1 MKTCDTLEKVKEK
14 IVIEQVLK
22 TMPRDLRIWLQD
34 RKPTSEDQTG
44 QLSDDYAHSRQQG
57 LKSMGRGGDH
67 KNPETKKIHTCKQPG
82 HLMLDCPEP
91 PSKPELPNY
100 HSDGNDCTKHNPVK
114 CYNCGM
120 TGHFAAS
127 YPNNALFC
135 AAGARMSILRTGAV
149 EGMYVPDVVLDT
161 GCTQTMV

>member
-1 MKTCDTLEKVKEK
+1 
-14 IVIEQVLK
+14 
-22 TMPRDLRIWLQD
+22 
-34 RKPTSEDQTG
+34 
-44 QLSDDYAHSRQQG
+44 
-57 LKSMGRGGDH
+57 
-67 KNPETKKIHTCKQPG
+67 
-82 HLMLDCPEP
+82 
-91 PSKPELPNY
+91 
-100 HSDGNDCTKHNPVK
+100 
-114 CYNCGM
+114 M

>member
-1 MKTCDTLEKVKEK
+1 MEVETTRTRRQKILQVQAARAPNVK
-14 IVIEQVLK
+14 
-22 TMPRDLRIWLQD
+22 
-34 RKPTSEDQTG
+34 
-44 QLSDDYAHSRQQG
+44 
-57 LKSMGRGGDH
+57 
-67 KNPETKKIHTCKQPG
+67 
-82 HLMLDCPEP
+82 LDCPAP
-91 PSKPELPNY
+91 PPKLELPNY